1 MEQMEKKSF
10 DLTDPE
16 NDTKGI
22 LIVSHYL
29 RCVATLESKQNYNL
43 NLQVINDNFPA
54 QKFQKRSR

>member
-29 RCVATLESKQNYNL
+29 RCVATLENKQNYNL